1 LAPTLVLPLF
11 IEGLTEFGLTVSM
24 KCTTSLLLLKPF
36 EMNTH
41 LGSILKKEIIKQY
54 LKEKIVAIY

>member
-1 LAPTLVLPLF
+1 LPLF

-41 LGSILKKEIIKQY
+41 LGEFSILKKEIIKQY

>member
-1 LAPTLVLPLF
+1 MC
-11 IEGLTEFGLTVSM
+11 GLTVSM

-41 LGSILKKEIIKQY
+41 LGEFSIYERNYKTIFKREDSSNLVKLE
-54 LKEKIVAIY
+54 